1 MTSVASTEE
10 QGLEVVQA
18 LAQFGVASS
27 YGLHKD
33 IPVVEL
39 GLDQAQLLVRVL
51 AALSDAGQALG
62 EYVAHLETEQCASPE
77 PVHGV

>member
-1 MTSVASTEE
+1 MTLTTEE

-18 LAQFGVASS
+18 LASFGVSS
-27 YGLHKD
+27 SFEVRKD

-39 GLDQAQLLVRVL
+39 GLGQAQLLIRVL
-51 AALSDAGQALG
+51 ATLADAGQILG
-62 EYVAHLETEQCASPE
+62 EYVAHLETDQCASPE